1 VVSIDRLGSLSSTDA
16 ELLIGEVRGQE
27 FVKELV
33 IVTYAVS
40 VSLLGKVFTP
50 QALHLPASR

>member
-1 VVSIDRLGSLSSTDA
+1 VPDVPNLTM
-16 ELLIGEVRGQE
+16 
-27 FVKELV
+27 FVKQLV

-50 QALHLPASR
+50 KALHVTASR